1 MLEDPIVAEVRRIRE
16 QLAARFNYD
25 VHAMFAHMRSQE
37 SQYGA
42 RLIRQPP
49 RQTASPPPVK
59 DSTLE
64 NSSSAS

>member
-1 MLEDPIVAEVRRIRE
+1 MHEDPIVAEVRKIRE
-16 QLAARFNYD
+16 QLASQFNYD
-25 VHAMFAHMRSQE
+25 IHAIFEDLRRHQ

-49 RQTASPPPVK
+49 RRANTVLPLS